1 MLAITDKW
9 TRVAGRSKKNGV
21 TVKAGFQVFSFWTVR
36 IDRELPAVPFQ
47 GSLTLENILKKFK
60 YGLASTIHIPSG
72 YAAWTVGLRF
82 PKNQERGSF
91 QVFNAKFENVFETEN
106 ETILLLTKKWWTAGK
121 IFTDSSDRK
130 SNRK

>member
-72 YAAWTVGLRF
+72 FAGWTIGLRF
-82 PKNQERGSF
+82 PKNQERGAF
-91 QVFNAKFENVFETEN
+91 QVFNANFHNVFENEN
-106 ETILLLTKKWWTAGK
+106 ELIVLIVKKYWKSKILTGNSTE
-121 IFTDSSDRK
+121 S
-130 SNRK
+130 

>member
-1 MLAITDKW
+1 MLDITDKW
-9 TRVAGRSKKNGV
+9 TRSAGRTKKNGV
-21 TVKAGFQVFSFWTVR
+21 T
-36 IDRELPAVPFQ
+36 I
-47 GSLTLENILKKFK
+47 KKFK

-121 IFTDSSDRK
+121 IFTDFSDRK
-130 SNRK
+130 SNRKLLNR